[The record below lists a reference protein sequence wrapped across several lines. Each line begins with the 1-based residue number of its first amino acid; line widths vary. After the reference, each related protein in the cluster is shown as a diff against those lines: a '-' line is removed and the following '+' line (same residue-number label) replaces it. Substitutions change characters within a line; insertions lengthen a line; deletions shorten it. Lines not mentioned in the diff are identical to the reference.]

1 MISEIFS
8 LRHDETR
15 RGVAG
20 STTINLR
27 THHLLSRQT
36 IRGDR
41 YIVPPQPTAYCRD
54 MQPTVGVIY
63 QVKRSIGATIDH
75 INIGSIYL
83 SSRIEFG
90 DDLF

>member
-36 IRGDR
+36 IRETDASSHPDR
-41 YIVPPQPTAYCRD
+41 QHIA
-54 MQPTVGVIY
+54 
-63 QVKRSIGATIDH
+63 ATC
-75 INIGSIYL
+75 NPL
-83 SSRIEFG
+83 WV
-90 DDLF
+90 